1 MKVTVA
7 RIASASRLISVCEKT
22 VPATIGSWRREEP
35 GRRRVSTSI
44 LAGSPMRPGN
54 TAEPIT
60 PIIVARITG
69 AHATSVS
76 GSAARSTSC
85 QEPARSSSESPI
97 SASASTIQPGCAE
110 VSALPMRCSPR
121 RESANARIAARMSSR
136 MGTTTRL
143 RRRGRGVRC
152 GDETVSPITVG
163 VSECVIAVPARV
175 RPRVRCRV
183 RGAWR
188 LRSRACEGAASRG

>member
-22 VPATIGSWRREEP
+22 VPATTGSWRREEP

-69 AHATSVS
+69 GHATSVS

-85 QEPARSSSESPI
+85 QEPARSNSESPI
-97 SASASTIQPGCAE
+97 SASASTIQPGSAE
-110 VSALPMRCSPR
+110 VSALPTRCSPR
-121 RESANARIAARMSSR
+121 RESANARIAARIEQQDGHDHTPAQAR
-136 MGTTTRL
+136 AGGTPL
-143 RRRGRGVRC
+143 GRDG
-152 GDETVSPITVG
+152 IAHHLG
-163 VSECVIAVPARV
+163 VSEREAGALRRGGHAC
-175 RPRVRCRV
+175 PRQFMFT
-183 RGAWR
+183 
-188 LRSRACEGAASRG
+188 